1 MNKINKDRDNPN
13 LGVIQTPGENSPF
26 RGLGGFFL
34 LKTAIKSLMGNGLK
48 TWLNV
53 FVLSISFVRIVFM
66 QALLE
71 G

>member
-1 MNKINKDRDNPN
+1 MNKINKDKDRDKTNS
-13 LGVIQTPGENSPF
+13 GVIQTPGESSPF

-34 LKTAIKSLMGNGLK
+34 LKTAIKSLLGNGLK

-53 FVLSISFVRIVFM
+53 FVLSISFVLIIFM
-66 QALLE
+66 Q